1 MTEGVQSGPCHFLA
15 SENFPAL
22 RRQIWQDAV
31 DRWKEPH
38 RRWHDL
44 QHLESLL
51 GLIEADN
58 GLLAP
63 DKEMLRYVA
72 LFHDAVYDPFSS
84 NNEEESAQLAA
95 QGLSDYD
102 RKEEV
107 VGLILATKNH
117 QSKDDLAQKF
127 NQWDCAI
134 LSESRWDK
142 LMTYEQ
148 GIAFEYRAVDPE
160 VYRRERGRFLR
171 SAAKDYRNPFLE
183 RLANE
188 VDPQ

>member
-1 MTEGVQSGPCHFLA
+1 MTEGVQAGPCHFLA
-15 SENFPAL
+15 PENFPAL
-22 RRQIWQDAV
+22 RQQTWQDTV

-51 GLIEADN
+51 GLIEGDT
-58 GLLAP
+58 GLAES
-63 DKEMLRYVA
+63 DREMLRYVA
-72 LFHDAVYDPFSS
+72 LFHDAIYDPFSS
-84 NNEEESAQLAA
+84 NNEEESARLAA
-95 QGLSDYD
+95 QELGDYD

-107 VGLILATKNH
+107 VRAILATKNH
-117 QSKDDLAQKF
+117 QSEDGLARKF

-142 LMTYEQ
+142 LMLYEQ
-148 GIAFEYRAVDPE
+148 GIAFEYRAVGPE

-171 SAAKDYRNPFLE
+171 SAARAYRNPLLE
-183 RLANE
+183 QLANE